1 MIILCILMSISAN
14 FLSLKSHISENVTI
28 VVVSKFQEK
37 DNIMQVYDCGHR
49 VFAENKVQ
57 EILRK
62 KDILP
67 PDIQWHMIGHLQRNK
82 VKQISPFISMIH
94 SVDSLKL
101 LREINKQAEK
111 DERVID
117 CLLQFFIA
125 SEETKFGL
133 DMKEATQMIEDTTF
147 SSFKHVRVCGV
158 MGMASFEDNTN
169 IVRNEFKE
177 LKNIFDNLKAKY
189 FSDEA
194 SFNTISM
201 GMTNDYN
208 IAIEEG
214 STMLRIGSKIFQN

>member
-1 MIILCILMSISAN
+1 MSISAN

-177 LKNIFDNLKAKY
+177 LKNIFDHLKAKS

>member
-1 MIILCILMSISAN
+1 MSISAN